1 MKQRTAKLLRV
12 LTAAAVCHLTASMLP
27 LHTAAATV
35 EDVYD
40 AMRRIGLPES
50 MIQEAKLQ
58 YQNTPHDDAGMTIN
72 DNYFTYDV
80 WADMVELYEDE
91 IWDEVG
97 NQFGVSKE
105 AIKDAAQNETP
116 VQPSVAPEKPFASMT
131 LEEKQAYIASLPEN
145 ERAAF
150 LAGMTTAE
158 RNSILKQM
166 PAQSQANIAD
176 GFISLGEQL
185 GMHVSVDQLDS
196 NGINYSVRNSE
207 GTLIDVSSVGTSVD
221 DTGWNLTLPVLTSS
235 GMILL
240 SVCGLAAVGMGRK
253 RKDVCNG

>member
-1 MKQRTAKLLRV
+1 MKQKTARLLRV
-12 LTAAAVCHLTASMLP
+12 LTAAAVCHLAAALLP
-27 LHTAAATV
+27 MHAAAATV

-50 MIQEAKLQ
+50 MIQEARLQ
-58 YQNTPHDDAGMTIN
+58 YQNTEHDDAGMNIN
-72 DNYFTYDV
+72 GNYFTYDV

-91 IWDEVG
+91 IWEEVG
-97 NQFGVSKE
+97 KQFGVTKE
-105 AIKDAAQNETP
+105 AIKDAKNDAP
-116 VQPSVAPEKPFASMT
+116 APPSVEPEKPFVSMT

-150 LAGMTTAE
+150 LAGLTTTE
-158 RNSILKQM
+158 RNSIIKQM
-166 PAQSQANIAD
+166 DTEGKANIAD

-207 GTLIDVSSVGTSVD
+207 GTLIDVSSVGTAVD
-221 DTGWNLTLPVLTSS
+221 DTGWNMTVPVLTGS

-240 SVCGLAAVGMGRK
+240 AVGGLAAVSRGGK